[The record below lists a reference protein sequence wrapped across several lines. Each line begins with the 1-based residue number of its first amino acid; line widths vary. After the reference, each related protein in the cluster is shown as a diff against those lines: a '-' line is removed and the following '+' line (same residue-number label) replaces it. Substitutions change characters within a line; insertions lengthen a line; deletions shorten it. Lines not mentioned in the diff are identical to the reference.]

1 MRLAWNHRDKSLE
14 PLVYVSEE
22 RDEIVVHAD
31 LPCVKK
37 EDIQVSVTED
47 MVEIRAKMCKEFR
60 CETWGTIQRG
70 MVFQQFHKTVRLP
83 ARINPD
89 LVKARFQRGILE
101 IRAQKKA
108 VKSRVKV
115 E

>member
-1 MRLAWNHRDKSLE
+1 MRLGWHYRDKSLE

-22 RDEIVVHAD
+22 KDEIVVHAD

-37 EDIQVSVTED
+37 EDIQVSVTDET
-47 MVEIRAKMCKEFR
+47 VEIRAKMYREFR
-60 CETWGTIQRG
+60 CDPWGTIQRG
-70 MVFQQFHKTVRLP
+70 MIFQQFHKVVQLP

-89 LVKARFQRGILE
+89 LARARFQRGILE
-101 IRAQKKA
+101 IRAQKKV
-108 VKSRVKV
+108 VKSEVRV